1 MSGVGNINHISDEF
15 IWKDKIGL
23 ITKELGK
30 SVGSQKIY
38 INLDSVPPKGFST
51 KYHNHSQQEE
61 FFYIVSGN
69 GILRLNDQE
78 TTVKQGDFLSKP
90 AGKNISH
97 TFYNSGT
104 EPLLIIDIGT
114 NEKEDTCYY
123 PDEDIYLYKSNG
135 DNYTFKGDAFLKDW
149 LSDPNQ

>member
-1 MSGVGNINHISDEF
+1 MNKTGNVDQISDEF
-15 IWKDKIGL
+15 IWKDSIGL

-51 KYHNHSQQEE
+51 KYHSHSQQEE

-78 TTVKQGDFLSKP
+78 IAVKSGDFLSKP

-97 TFYNSGT
+97 TFYNSGI
-104 EPLLIIDIGT
+104 EPLLILDIGT
-114 NEKEDTCYY
+114 NEEEDTCYY
-123 PDEDIYLYKSNG
+123 PDEDIYLHKSNG
-135 DNYTFKGDAFLKDW
+135 KNNAFRGDSFLKDW
-149 LSDPNQ
+149 SSDPN

>member
-1 MSGVGNINHISDEF
+1 MSRVGNVNHIIDKF
-15 IWKDKIGL
+15 VWKDKIGL

-51 KYHNHSQQEE
+51 KYHSHSQQKE

-78 TTVKQGDFLSKP
+78 TTVTLGDFLSKP
-90 AGKNISH
+90 AGENISH

-104 EPLLIIDIGT
+104 EPLLILDIGT
-114 NEKEDTCYY
+114 TEKEDTCYY

-135 DNYTFKGDAFLKDW
+135 KNNAFKGEAFLKNW
-149 LSDPNQ
+149 LSDPN